1 MTLVARFIAAKCLTL
16 LKHMRKFKKYNMQKK
31 DISLEKYAS
40 NTQRYNILIKNKELL
55 FIVKK

>member
-1 MTLVARFIAAKCLTL
+1 
-16 LKHMRKFKKYNMQKK
+16 MRKFKKYNMQKK